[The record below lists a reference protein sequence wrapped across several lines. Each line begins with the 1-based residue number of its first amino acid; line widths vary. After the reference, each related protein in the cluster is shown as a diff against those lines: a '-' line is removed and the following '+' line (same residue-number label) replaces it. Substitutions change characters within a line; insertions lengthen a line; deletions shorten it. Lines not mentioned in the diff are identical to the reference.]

1 MLLLDLTSCFETS
14 IELSSMLLFLW
25 LCVLLFILTLPI
37 IIIVHKP
44 QMRWTCISDDD
55 WWLGFHLWGSVD
67 QWGHEHL
74 SICVWDVNLV
84 GYASQI
90 CIYINMFML
99 GYEPRCP
106 YNCETIPS
114 SGLFGDCHGLL
125 DGWNIQHFMEGFIN
139 VYPIYPNKLSQKWIH
154 LSLICIY
161 LVSGEEAC

>member
-90 CIYINMFML
+90 CIYINM
-99 GYEPRCP
+99 Y
-106 YNCETIPS
+106 IS
-114 SGLFGDCHGLL
+114 SQWWGSLLIISLRSGVLCVYVITHTHIWSCFGV
-125 DGWNIQHFMEGFIN
+125 FIYILHTAY
-139 VYPIYPNKLSQKWIH
+139 VYTYTKSN
-154 LSLICIY
+154 
-161 LVSGEEAC
+161 LVYMRAI